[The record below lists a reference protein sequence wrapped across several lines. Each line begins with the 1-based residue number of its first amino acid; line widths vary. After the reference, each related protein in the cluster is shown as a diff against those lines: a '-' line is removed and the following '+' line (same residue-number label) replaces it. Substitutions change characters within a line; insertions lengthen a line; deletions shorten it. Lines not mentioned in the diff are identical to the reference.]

1 MNPFSA
7 KTMAVARRELMQ
19 RVRTKW
25 FLIGT
30 LGAPILLVGIMIL
43 SGLLMASS
51 LNSSD
56 AAERSI
62 GVVGEDDLLEGLLV
76 EELLLDSIVA
86 RAAPD
91 LDGLSGLTLNERFTA
106 SDWDYLL
113 FVPRME
119 PPQEGVTGPVQVDL
133 LARDNVQGG
142 TTRQI
147 GGALDRA
154 VLRGLLSYTDVQEQE
169 ARALLRSG
177 TLDVLN
183 VSESGRAQSQDVFQ
197 GLSIGIATLFYMI
210 LILYGQMIVR
220 AVLEEKQSNIVE
232 VIVSSLRP
240 AELMM
245 GKIVGVGGV
254 GLVQMAI
261 WAALLGAGVLTM
273 AGLGL
278 FEQMR
283 QAGVD
288 LAAMDL
294 PWFDLGV
301 SLVMLVLGYLL
312 YAGMFAGAG
321 ATVSTEADA
330 GQVMLP
336 IIMLIVL
343 PFMAIQGVIVNPG
356 ATWAVVMSLIPFFSP
371 LVMTARLL
379 LSEVPAWEW
388 AVALVLLVGGVAG
401 MAWLAGRIFRVGILM
416 KGQKANL
423 PEVVRWIRHG

>member
-1 MNPFSA
+1 
-7 KTMAVARRELMQ
+7 
-19 RVRTKW
+19 
-25 FLIGT
+25 
-30 LGAPILLVGIMIL
+30 
-43 SGLLMASS
+43 
-51 LNSSD
+51 
-56 AAERSI
+56 
-62 GVVGEDDLLEGLLV
+62 
-76 EELLLDSIVA
+76 
-86 RAAPD
+86 
-91 LDGLSGLTLNERFTA
+91 
-106 SDWDYLL
+106 
-113 FVPRME
+113 
-119 PPQEGVTGPVQVDL
+119 
-133 LARDNVQGG
+133 
-142 TTRQI
+142 
-147 GGALDRA
+147 
-154 VLRGLLSYTDVQEQE
+154 
-169 ARALLRSG
+169 
-177 TLDVLN
+177 
-183 VSESGRAQSQDVFQ
+183 
-197 GLSIGIATLFYMI
+197 
-210 LILYGQMIVR
+210 
-220 AVLEEKQSNIVE
+220 
-232 VIVSSLRP
+232 
-240 AELMM
+240 
-245 GKIVGVGGV
+245 
-254 GLVQMAI
+254 MAI

-388 AVALVLLVGGVAG
+388 VVALVLLVGGVAG